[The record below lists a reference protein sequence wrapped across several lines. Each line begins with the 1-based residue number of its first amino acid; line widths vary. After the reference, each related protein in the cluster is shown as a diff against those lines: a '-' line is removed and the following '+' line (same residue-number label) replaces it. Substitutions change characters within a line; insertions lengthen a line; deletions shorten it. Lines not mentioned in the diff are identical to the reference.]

1 MKVFI
6 KSQLVPHSSTL
17 AWKIPWTEEPGRLP
31 SMGSHRVGHDWSD
44 LAAAAPIYN
53 YYQNLP
59 LPGECMLNR
68 FSRVWLLA
76 TLWTV
81 ACQAPL
87 WDSPGKNTGVGCRG
101 LLQGIFPTQGSNL
114 HLLCL
119 LHWQVG
125 SYHTKKKKKNPKIQW
140 HHDKRSQWHLHDKR
154 KIASLFTTLL
164 TPHLWVSFPLPTSIS
179 TLQTSTESPVI

>member
-1 MKVFI
+1 MAI
-6 KSQLVPHSSTL
+6 HSSVL
-17 AWKIPWTEEPGRLP
+17 AWRIPGMGEPGGLP
-31 SMGSHRVGHDWSD
+31 SMGSHRVEHYWND

-125 SYHTKKKKKNPKIQW
+125 SYHTKKKKKIQRFN
-140 HHDKRSQWHLHDKR
+140 DIMIKGVNDICMIRGKLLLYSQHFWRHICGFL
-154 KIASLFTTLL
+154 SPYQPVFQLFRHQLK
-164 TPHLWVSFPLPTSIS
+164 V
-179 TLQTSTESPVI
+179 Q